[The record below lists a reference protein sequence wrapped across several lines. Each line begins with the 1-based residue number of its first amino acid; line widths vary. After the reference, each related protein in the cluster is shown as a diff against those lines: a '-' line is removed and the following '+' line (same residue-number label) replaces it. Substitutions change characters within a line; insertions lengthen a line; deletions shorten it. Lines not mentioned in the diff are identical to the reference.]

1 MTKKKP
7 TRISTSARPAAAAA
21 PAAPKKVVVAGDRFP
36 WGWVLALMAFTGV
49 LFWPMLSNQFTNWDD
64 QFYVVENALLRGPDW
79 KGIFSQP
86 VVSNYHPL
94 TILTLAL
101 NYQLSELKPFSYYF
115 INWLLHIVNAGLVF
129 YFVWLLAER
138 RRWVAL
144 FVAAVFALHP
154 MHVESV
160 AWISERKDVLY
171 TFFYLL
177 GLIAYWRYL
186 TSGKRTLY
194 LWALGV
200 FVLSLLSKPAAVAFP
215 LTLLALDYWRGRSF
229 REVKLWVEKAPFFAL
244 AFAMG
249 VVTVLIQSQKAM
261 ASIEMYSLTHRLFFG
276 CHTLLAYVWRFF
288 WPWPLSPFHPYPPVN
303 RLGWLV
309 QASPVLLLAVAG
321 AVWYFRR
328 NRALVFGALFYLA
341 NIILVAQ
348 FVSIGNTLLA
358 ERYTYVP
365 YIGIAFALAMSV
377 ALYAPASVRQ
387 PLSWGLL
394 LAAVAGFSV
403 LTYRYL
409 DTWKNTES
417 LWDTAIRYAPTAP
430 VPRSNRAN
438 HYYQEALKP
447 ENASRYEAL
456 MRKAGE
462 DSDAALKGDPKHYAS
477 LDIRTLTHV
486 RLGELEQA
494 LPYAQRMVQIAPQ
507 NPKGHVLLGTV
518 YQRMKRYDKAIEAF
532 NQALA
537 LSPNDADALNG
548 RGASLFNGQQKYR
561 EALADFDKAIAVQP
575 NNGMALLNRSRCYY
589 MLGDK
594 ARARENAE
602 KARAAG
608 TPVPEDYWQLI
619 Q

>member
-7 TRISTSARPAAAAA
+7 SRTSTTPKPTAATRTPKAAA
-21 PAAPKKVVVAGDRFP
+21 PSGDRFP
-36 WGWVLALMAFTGV
+36 LAWALALMALTGLLFSPV
-49 LFWPMLSNQFTNWDD
+49 LGNEFTNWDD
-64 QFYVVENALLRGPDW
+64 QFYVLENALLRGPDW
-79 KGIFSQP
+79 KGIFTQP

-101 NYQLSELKPFSYYF
+101 NYQVSELKPFSYYF
-115 INWLLHIVNAGLVF
+115 VNWLLHLANTGLVF
-129 YFVWLLAER
+129 YFIWLLADR

-144 FVAAVFALHP
+144 FVAAVFAVHP

-177 GLIAYWRYL
+177 GLMAYWRYL
-186 TSGKRTLY
+186 NTGGRASY
-194 LWALGV
+194 LGALGWL
-200 FVLSLLSKPAAVAFP
+200 VLSLLSKPAAVAFP
-215 LTLLALDYWRGRSF
+215 LTLLALDYWKGRSF
-229 REVKLWVEKAPFFAL
+229 REVKLWVEKVPFFAL

-276 CHTLLAYVWRFF
+276 CYTLLAYVGHFF

-303 RLGWLV
+303 QLGLLV
-309 QASPVLLLAVAG
+309 QASPLLLLAVVG

-365 YIGIAFALAMSV
+365 YIGLAFALAMSV
-377 ALYAPASVRQ
+377 MLYAPEALRQ

-394 LAAVAGFSV
+394 AVAVVGFSL

-409 DTWKNTES
+409 DTWKNTEN
-417 LWDTAIRYAPTAP
+417 LWNTAIRYAPTAP
-430 VPRSNRAN
+430 VPRSNRAH

-447 ENASRYEAL
+447 ENVSRYDEL

-462 DSDAALKGDPKHYAS
+462 DCDAALKGDPKHYAS

-494 LPYAQRMVQIAPQ
+494 LPYAERMVQLAPQ

-518 YQRMKRYDKAIEAF
+518 FQRMRRYDEAIEAF
-532 NQALA
+532 NRALE

-548 RGASLFNGQQKYR
+548 RGASLFNGQQKYH
-561 EALADFDKAIAVQP
+561 EALADFDKAIAIQP
-575 NNGMALLNRSRCYY
+575 NNGMAHLNRSRCYF

-594 ARARENAE
+594 ARARESAD
-602 KARAAG
+602 KARALG
-608 TPVPEDYWQLI
+608 TAVPEDYWQLI

>member
-1 MTKKKP
+1 M
-7 TRISTSARPAAAAA
+7 
-21 PAAPKKVVVAGDRFP
+21 
-36 WGWVLALMAFTGV
+36 ALTGL
-49 LFWPMLSNQFTNWDD
+49 LFSPMLGNQFTNWDD
-64 QFYVVENALLRGPDW
+64 QFYVLENALLRGPDW
-79 KGIFSQP
+79 KGIFTQP

-101 NYQLSELKPFSYYF
+101 NYQVSELKPFSYYF
-115 INWLLHIVNAGLVF
+115 VNWLLHVANTGLVF
-129 YFVWLLAER
+129 YFTWLLADR

-144 FVAAVFALHP
+144 FVAAVFAVHP

-186 TSGKRTLY
+186 NAGGRASYVWTLV
-194 LWALGV
+194 WFA
-200 FVLSLLSKPAAVAFP
+200 LSLLSKPAAVAFP
-215 LTLLALDYWRGRSF
+215 LTLLALDYWKARSF
-229 REVKLWVEKAPFFAL
+229 REVRLWVEKAPFFAL

-276 CHTLLAYVWRFF
+276 CYTLLAYVGRFF

-303 RLGWLV
+303 QLGLLV
-309 QASPVLLLAVAG
+309 QASPLLLLAVVG

-328 NRALVFGALFYLA
+328 NRALVFGALFYLV

-365 YIGIAFALAMSV
+365 YIGLAFALAMSI
-377 ALYAPASVRQ
+377 ALYVPERLRQ
-387 PLSWGLL
+387 PLGWGLL
-394 LAAVAGFSV
+394 AVAVTGFSL
-403 LTYRYL
+403 LTFRYL
-409 DTWKNTES
+409 DTWKNTEA
-417 LWDTAIRYAPTAP
+417 LWNTAIRYAPTAP
-430 VPRSNRAN
+430 VPRSNRAH

-447 ENASRYEAL
+447 ENASRYSEL
-456 MRKAGE
+456 MRRAGE
-462 DSDAALKGDPKHYAS
+462 DCDAALKGDPKHYAS
-477 LDIRTLTHV
+477 LDIRALTYV
-486 RLGELEQA
+486 RLDEPERA
-494 LPYAQRMVQIAPQ
+494 LPFAQRMVQLAPQ
-507 NPKGHVLLGTV
+507 NPKGHVILGTV
-518 YQRMKRYDKAIEAF
+518 FQRMKRYEEAIEAF
-532 NQALA
+532 NRALE

-548 RGASLFNGQQKYR
+548 RGASLFNGQQKYH
-561 EALADFDKAIAVQP
+561 EALADFDKAIAIQP
-575 NNGMALLNRSRCYY
+575 NNGMAHLNRSRCYF

-594 ARARENAE
+594 ARARESAE
-602 KARAAG
+602 KARALG
-608 TPVPEDYWQLI
+608 TAVPEDYWQLI